1 MNKARFVAMI
11 LTTALALSLTA
22 AALAHQPFCEFAD
35 LTYDAPWHVP
45 DPTISYAY
53 FGNIYPAGDLDFFS
67 FEASAGQE
75 ILLSLS
81 IPAIDDLAVF
91 SPVMTLF
98 GPGVAGEESAQL
110 PETLRSSTE
119 EGSQTIPL
127 GDSPR
132 YWFEPF
138 GRRYY
143 WNWEDYYW
151 TAPQSA
157 TYRVALWRPEEKIG
171 RYSFVIGKREVFGG
185 EADCFASYHE
195 YWSPLEAGRNPY
207 RDTLIIGDAHKH
219 DHSKTIDL
227 DPDGSPQVTLTLFP
241 VNGGG
246 YNLRLQTQNFI
257 FTPQNVDG
265 DPIPGEG
272 HAHLYIDDVKIAR
285 LYGEWHHLESTPE
298 GAETLTVA
306 LYAND
311 HSAFTVRGIHIA
323 DSVDLA
329 DLPLAG

>member
-1 MNKARFVAMI
+1 MNNVRLVALI
-11 LTTALALSLTA
+11 LTA
-22 AALAHQPFCEFAD
+22 ALTLSVPALAHQPFCEFAD
-35 LTYDAPWHVP
+35 LTADAPWQVP
-45 DPTISYAY
+45 DAAISYAY
-53 FGNIYPAGDLDFFS
+53 FGNIYPAGDLDYFS
-67 FEASAGQE
+67 FEAAAGQE

-91 SPVMTLF
+91 SPVMSLV
-98 GPGVAGEESAQL
+98 GPGIAGEPSAQL
-110 PETLRSSTE
+110 PESLGISPD
-119 EGSQTIPL
+119 EGTKMIPL
-127 GDSPR
+127 GDTPR

-151 TAPQSA
+151 TAPQST
-157 TYRVALWRPEEKIG
+157 TYRVVLWHPEEEIG

-195 YWSPLEAGRNPY
+195 YWSPLEPGRNPY

-219 DHSKTIDL
+219 DHAKTINLNPNDA
-227 DPDGSPQVTLTLFP
+227 PQLSLTLFP
-241 VNGGG
+241 LKGGG
-246 YNLRLQTQNFI
+246 FNLRLQTENFI

-285 LYGEWHHLESTPE
+285 IYGEWHHLESLPE
-298 GAETLTVA
+298 GAKTLTVA

-311 HSAFTVRGIHIA
+311 HSAFTVQGIHIA
-323 DSVDLA
+323 DSLALA
-329 DLPLAG
+329 DLPRAG

>member
-1 MNKARFVAMI
+1 MNKIRLVAMI
-11 LTTALALSLTA
+11 LT
-22 AALAHQPFCEFAD
+22 AALTLSAPARAHQPFCEFAD
-35 LTYDAPWHVP
+35 LTADAPWQVP
-45 DPTISYAY
+45 DATISYAY
-53 FGNIYPAGDLDFFS
+53 FGNIYPAGDLDYFS
-67 FEASAGQE
+67 FEAAAGQA

-91 SPVMTLF
+91 SPVMGLV
-98 GPGVAGEESAQL
+98 GPGVTGEPSAQL
-110 PETLRSSTE
+110 PESLGISPD
-119 EGSQTIPL
+119 EGIKMIPL

-157 TYRVALWRPEEKIG
+157 RYRVVLWHPEEEIG
-171 RYSFVIGKREVFGG
+171 RYSFVIGQREVFGG

-195 YWSPLEAGRNPY
+195 YWSPLEPGRNPY

-219 DHSKTIDL
+219 DHSKTMNLAPKDA
-227 DPDGSPQVTLTLFP
+227 PQLSVSLFP
-241 VNGGG
+241 LEGGG
-246 YNLRLQTQNFI
+246 FNLRLETENFI

-265 DPIPGEG
+265 DPIAGEG

-285 LYGEWHHLESTPE
+285 IYGEWHHLESLPD

-311 HSAFTVRGIHIA
+311 HSAFTVQGIHIA
-323 DSVDLA
+323 DSLALA

>member
-1 MNKARFVAMI
+1 MNKLCLSALI
-11 LTTALALSLTA
+11 LTATLTWSLP
-22 AALAHQPFCEFAD
+22 ALAHQPFCEFAD
-35 LTYDAPWHVP
+35 LTYDAPWQVP
-45 DPTISYAY
+45 DASISYAY
-53 FGNIYPAGDLDFFS
+53 FGNIYPAGDLDYFS

-91 SPVMTLF
+91 SPVMSLV
-98 GPGVAGEESAQL
+98 GPGLTGETSAQL
-110 PETLRSSTE
+110 PDELSISAD
-119 EGSQTIPL
+119 EGIQTIPL

-151 TAPQSA
+151 TAPRTA
-157 TYRVALWRPEEKIG
+157 TYRVLLWHPEEKIG
-171 RYSFVIGKREVFGG
+171 RYSFVIGRREVFGG

-195 YWSPLEAGRNPY
+195 YWSPLEVGRNPY

-219 DHSKTIDL
+219 DHSKTINLESSDA
-227 DPDGSPQVTLTLFP
+227 PQVTLTLFP
-241 VNGGG
+241 LKSGGF
-246 YNLRLQTQNFI
+246 NLRLQTENFT
-257 FTPQNVDG
+257 FTPQYVDG
-265 DPIPGEG
+265 APIPGEG
-272 HAHLYIDDVKIAR
+272 HAHLYIDAVKIAR
-285 LYGEWHHLESTPE
+285 LYGEWYHLESTPE
-298 GAETLTVA
+298 GAKTLTVA

-311 HSAFTVRGIHIA
+311 HSAFTVQGIHIA

>member
-1 MNKARFVAMI
+1 MNNVRLVALI
-11 LTTALALSLTA
+11 LTA
-22 AALAHQPFCEFAD
+22 ALTLSRTALAHQPFCEFAD
-35 LTYDAPWHVP
+35 LTADAPWQVP
-45 DPTISYAY
+45 DAAISYAY
-53 FGNIYPAGDLDFFS
+53 FGNIYPAGDLDYFS
-67 FEASAGQE
+67 FEAAAGQE

-91 SPVMTLF
+91 SPVMSLV
-98 GPGVAGEESAQL
+98 GPGIAGEPSAQL
-110 PETLRSSTE
+110 PESLGISPD
-119 EGSQTIPL
+119 EGTKMIPL
-127 GDSPR
+127 GDTPR

-157 TYRVALWRPEEKIG
+157 TYRVVLWHPEEEIG

-195 YWSPLEAGRNPY
+195 YWSPLEPGRNPY
-207 RDTLIIGDAHKH
+207 RDTLIIGDTHKH
-219 DHSKTIDL
+219 DHAKTINLNPNDA
-227 DPDGSPQVTLTLFP
+227 PQLSLTLFP
-241 VNGGG
+241 LKGGG
-246 YNLRLQTQNFI
+246 FNLRLQTENFI

-285 LYGEWHHLESTPE
+285 IYGEWHHLESLPE

-311 HSAFTVRGIHIA
+311 HSAFTVQGIHIA
-323 DSVDLA
+323 DSLALA
-329 DLPLAG
+329 DLPRAG

>member
-1 MNKARFVAMI
+1 MNNVRLVALI
-11 LTTALALSLTA
+11 LTA
-22 AALAHQPFCEFAD
+22 ALTSSLPALAHQPFCEFAD
-35 LTYDAPWHVP
+35 LTADEPWQVP
-45 DPTISYAY
+45 DATISYAY

-67 FEASAGQE
+67 FEASLGQE

-81 IPAIDDLAVF
+81 IPAIDDMAVF
-91 SPVMTLF
+91 SPMMTLV
-98 GPGVAGEESAQL
+98 GPGVTGDPSAQL
-110 PETLRSSTE
+110 PETLIISPG
-119 EGSQTIPL
+119 EGIQTIPL

-138 GRRYY
+138 GQRYY
-143 WNWEDYYW
+143 WNWEDYFW
-151 TAPQSA
+151 TAPQTA
-157 TYRVALWRPEEKIG
+157 TYRVLLWHPEEKIG
-171 RYSFVIGKREVFGG
+171 RYSFVIGRREVFGG

-219 DHSKTIDL
+219 DHSKTINL
-227 DPDGSPQVTLTLFP
+227 DPSDAPQLTITLFP
-241 VNGGG
+241 LKSGGF
-246 YNLRLQTQNFI
+246 NLRLQTENFI

-272 HAHLYIDDVKIAR
+272 HAHLYIDDAKIAR
-285 LYGEWHHLESTPE
+285 IYGEWHHLETTPE

-311 HSAFTVRGIHIA
+311 HSAFTVQGVHIA
-323 DSVDLA
+323 DSVALA